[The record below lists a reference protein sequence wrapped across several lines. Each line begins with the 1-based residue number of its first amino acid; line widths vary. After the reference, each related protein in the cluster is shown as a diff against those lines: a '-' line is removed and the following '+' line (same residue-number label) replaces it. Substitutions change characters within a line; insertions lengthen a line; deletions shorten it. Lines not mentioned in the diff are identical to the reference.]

1 MAELSYFNVDDPRQK
16 MLSSLKKDGAI
27 IVKDVVDE
35 DFIKSLREETD
46 PYMELSRTGQDKFSG
61 QYTTRTGGSVSRSS
75 KCRKLI
81 QNKLVLDM
89 CDGLLLEH
97 CGRYQLHLTQIIRVK
112 PKETKQLIHKDKWA
126 WGNDLNHLEPQLNTI
141 WALDEFTKLN
151 GATRIAPGSSNWDD
165 KREISEEEIVQA
177 EMQSGSVL
185 IYTGSVFHGAGS
197 NKTTEDRVGLNI
209 TYTLGWLRQEENQ
222 YLSTPPDIAKNLD
235 PGLLKLIGYSMANYS
250 LGYYTPPGKP
260 GELPEVVPPQ
270 YAVGL
275 KESPSFSYVNYEK
288 EDGED

>member
-1 MAELSYFNVDDPRQK
+1 MPEIKYFNAVDSRDE
-16 MLSSLKKDGAI
+16 MLASLKRDGAI
-27 IVKDVVDE
+27 IVEDAVDE
-35 DFIKSLREETD
+35 LFIDSLRKETD
-46 PYMELSRTGQDKFSG
+46 PYMKLSRPGHDEFSG
-61 QYTTRTGGSVSRSS
+61 KYTTRTGGLVSRSS
-75 KCRKLI
+75 KCRDLI
-81 QNKLVLDM
+81 QNQLILDM

-141 WALDEFTKLN
+141 WALSEFTNEN
-151 GATRIAPGSSNWDD
+151 GATRVAPGSSNWDD

-177 EMQSGSVL
+177 EMKLGSVL

-197 NKTTEDRVGLNI
+197 NESDADRIGLNI

-222 YLSTPPDIAKNLD
+222 YLSTPPEVAKDLD
-235 PGLLKLIGYSMANYS
+235 PKLLKLIGYSMGNYS
-250 LGYYTPPGKP
+250 LGYYTPPGDP

-275 KESPSFSYVNYEK
+275 KESPSFSYVNYEEK
-288 EDGED
+288 ESE

>member
-1 MAELSYFNVDDPRQK
+1 MPEIKYFNAIDSRDE
-16 MLSSLKKDGAI
+16 MLASLKRDGAI
-27 IVKDVVDE
+27 IVEDAVDE
-35 DFIKSLREETD
+35 LFIDSLRKETD
-46 PYMELSRTGQDKFSG
+46 PYMKLSRPGQDEFSG
-61 QYTTRTGGSVSRSS
+61 KYTTRTGGLVSRSS
-75 KCRKLI
+75 KCRELI
-81 QNKLVLDM
+81 QSQLILDM
-89 CDGLLLEH
+89 CDGLLLDH

-141 WALDEFTKLN
+141 WALSEFTNEN
-151 GATRIAPGSSNWDD
+151 GATRVAPGSSDWDD

-177 EMQSGSVL
+177 EMKPGSVL

-197 NKTTEDRVGLNI
+197 NNSNEDRIGLNI

-222 YLSTPPDIAKNLD
+222 YLSTPPEVAKNLD
-235 PGLLKLIGYSMANYS
+235 PKLLKLIGYSMGNYS
-250 LGYYTPPGKP
+250 LGYFTPPGEP

-275 KESPSFSYVNYEK
+275 KESPSFSYVNYEEK
-288 EDGED
+288 ESE

>member
-1 MAELSYFNVDDPRQK
+1 MPEMQYFNVADPRDE
-16 MLSSLKKDGAI
+16 MLSSLRRDGAI

-35 DFIKSLREETD
+35 YFIESLRRETD
-46 PYMELSRTGQDKFSG
+46 PYMELSRPGQDEFSG
-61 QYTTRTGGSVSRSS
+61 KYTTRTGGLVSRSS
-75 KCRKLI
+75 KCRELI
-81 QNKLVLDM
+81 QHKLVLSL
-89 CDGLLLEH
+89 CDELLLEH

-141 WALDEFTKLN
+141 WALNEFTILN
-151 GATRIAPGSSNWDD
+151 GATRIAPGSSNWHD
-165 KREISEEEIVQA
+165 KREITEEEIVQA
-177 EMQSGSVL
+177 EMKTGSVL

-197 NKTTEDRVGLNI
+197 NETNTDRIGLNI

-222 YLSTPPDIAKNLD
+222 YLSTPPDIAKELD
-235 PGLLKLIGYSMANYS
+235 PKLLKLIGYSMGNYS

-260 GELPEVVPPQ
+260 GELPEIVPPQ

-275 KESPSFSYVNYEK
+275 KESPSFGYVNYEEK
-288 EDGED
+288 ENE

>member
-1 MAELSYFNVDDPRQK
+1 MTEIKYFNAIDSRDE
-16 MLSSLKKDGAI
+16 MLSSLKRDGAI
-27 IVKDVVDE
+27 IVEDAVDE
-35 DFIKSLREETD
+35 LFIDSLRKETD
-46 PYMELSRTGQDKFSG
+46 PYMKLSRPGHDEFSG
-61 QYTTRTGGSVSRSS
+61 KYTTRTGGLVSRSS
-75 KCRKLI
+75 KCRDLI
-81 QNKLVLDM
+81 QNQLILDM

-141 WALDEFTKLN
+141 WALSEFTNEN
-151 GATRIAPGSSNWDD
+151 GATRVAPGSSNWDD

-177 EMQSGSVL
+177 EMKLGSVL

-197 NKTTEDRVGLNI
+197 NESDADRIGLNI

-222 YLSTPPDIAKNLD
+222 YLSTPPEVAKDLD
-235 PGLLKLIGYSMANYS
+235 PKLLKLIGYSMGNYS
-250 LGYYTPPGKP
+250 LGYYTPPGDP

-275 KESPSFSYVNYEK
+275 KESPSFSYVNYEEK
-288 EDGED
+288 ESE

>member
-1 MAELSYFNVDDPRQK
+1 
-16 MLSSLKKDGAI
+16 
-27 IVKDVVDE
+27 
-35 DFIKSLREETD
+35 
-46 PYMELSRTGQDKFSG
+46 MELSRPGQDEFSG
-61 QYTTRTGGSVSRSS
+61 KYTTRTGGLVSRSS
-75 KCRKLI
+75 KCRDLI
-81 QNKLVLDM
+81 QNQLILDM

-112 PKETKQLIHKDKWA
+112 PKETKQSIHKDKWA

-141 WALDEFTKLN
+141 WALSEFTNEN
-151 GATRIAPGSSNWDD
+151 GATRVAPGSSDWDD

-177 EMQSGSVL
+177 AMRPGSVL

-197 NKTTEDRVGLNI
+197 NNSNEDRIGLNI

-222 YLSTPPDIAKNLD
+222 YLSTPPEVAKNLD
-235 PGLLKLIGYSMANYS
+235 PELLKLIGYSMGNYS
-250 LGYYTPPGKP
+250 LGYFTPPGEP

-275 KESPSFSYVNYEK
+275 KESPSFGYVNYE
-288 EDGED
+288 ENESE